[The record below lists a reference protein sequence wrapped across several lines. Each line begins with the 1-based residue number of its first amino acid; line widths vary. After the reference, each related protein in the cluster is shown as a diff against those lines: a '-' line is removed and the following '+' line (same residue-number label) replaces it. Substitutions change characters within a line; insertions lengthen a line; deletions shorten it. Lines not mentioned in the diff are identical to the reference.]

1 MDLLGRNRPRGVS
14 LRHDRRGGDRRRP
27 YRRRRFHRT
36 RPLPDRIDRRA
47 GAHLRAGADR
57 RRMVARSH
65 PLGLRSEA
73 HARSDRQCR
82 DDLLPARSRRGRL
95 AAGTGDRHLRH
106 DGRRTVSFG
115 GDVPLADADR
125 RGAPRGLRRASRSRL
140 RQEFADGTLQGGAER
155 RGRIP
160 DGQSRSSDTGGVG
173 KRPSFSGQ
181 LGGGTEDRLLP
192 RPALQPRTGGTL
204 RCGPHRAQHL
214 LLHGRILGLR
224 RRGRSEGGLLGRRLG
239 ARRAA
244 GRREH
249 AAEFRRQF
257 SPHDARLRRRGVPQT
272 DRRPLR
278 PDHPR
283 PARLRQAPQGAGQRH
298 AGVQAPQRTG
308 VVADPAGR
316 HPFHLLLLAGRDEGA
331 VPHDGLLGGSHR
343 RPQRAHPAPARAAG
357 RPPDQHLSP
366 RRGVS
371 QRVGALC
378 GINPPTAN
386 GSMP

>member
-1 MDLLGRNRPRGVS
+1 MDLLGRDRPRGVS

-57 RRMVARSH
+57 RRMVARPY

-95 AAGTGDRHLRH
+95 AAGAGDRHLRH

-140 RQEFADGTLQGGAER
+140 RQEFADGALQGGAER
-155 RGRIP
+155 RGRIL

-181 LGGGTEDRLLP
+181 LGGGAEDGFLP

-214 LLHGRILGLR
+214 LLHGGDSRSTPPRAER
-224 RRGRSEGGLLGRRLG
+224 RRSARSTPRSEPC
-239 ARRAA
+239 
-244 GRREH
+244 
-249 AAEFRRQF
+249 
-257 SPHDARLRRRGVPQT
+257 SWPT
-272 DRRPLR
+272 
-278 PDHPR
+278 
-283 PARLRQAPQGAGQRH
+283 
-298 AGVQAPQRTG
+298 RT
-308 VVADPAGR
+308 
-316 HPFHLLLLAGRDEGA
+316 
-331 VPHDGLLGGSHR
+331 
-343 RPQRAHPAPARAAG
+343 
-357 RPPDQHLSP
+357 
-366 RRGVS
+366 
-371 QRVGALC
+371 C
-378 GINPPTAN
+378 G
-386 GSMP
+386 